1 MKTELDR
8 TIRARVQ
15 EEAGRQVRLEALAYE
30 LDAWLQER
38 GVSLFY
44 GESVRLSDNKTYLEL
59 YDISSFNNIRG
70 VDQ

>member
-38 GVSLFY
+38 GVSLLY